1 MTTETNTTTAT
12 TPKVKTVLD
21 DMPARALFDSIEA
34 ATAFLTAAQGDETTP
49 GTYSDFNSYPVAF
62 TGCTEDGDFDPAVY
76 TDDMQIAVA
85 KLTERGD
92 GANSS
97 TVKAIVI
104 YPSPTVQAFMES
116 AMGTAWIAAIVAKE
130 ANHVAVRNLRKAKDA
145 DDFAAAI
152 ENMPQTVADYTT
164 AGRESSGGINE
175 AYNDLWQII
184 KKAIGQQSKAFAL
197 ANLSKKELRKAME
210 SASYAAEMYPRL
222 ETITNKAGEA
232 KSLFAVAATFGSMIA
247 KQQGKDPAVFD
258 KMLATRDEKTIDVAD
273 EGEEEFDLEAMAAA
287 LVATPAAEGT
297 ATDST
302 GEEAAA
308 E

>member
-1 MTTETNTTTAT
+1 MTTETETTTTAQ
-12 TPKVKTVLD
+12 KVKTVLD
-21 DMPARALFDSIEA
+21 DMPARTLFDSIEA
-34 ATAFLTAAQGDETTP
+34 ATAFLTAAQGDEEAGVA
-49 GTYSDFNSYPVAF
+49 GTYADFNSYPVAF
-62 TGCTEDGDFDPAVY
+62 TGCTAEGDFDPAIY
-76 TDDMQIAVA
+76 TDEMQIAVA
-85 KLTERGD
+85 KLTERGE

-104 YPSPTVQAFMES
+104 YPSPKPEAFM
-116 AMGTAWIAAIVAKE
+116 ATTLGTAWVAAIIAKE

-145 DDFAAAI
+145 EDFAAAI

-184 KKAIGQQSKAFAL
+184 KKAIGQQSKAYAL
-197 ANLSKKELRKAME
+197 ANLSKKEQRKAME
-210 SASYAAEMYPRL
+210 SASYAALMYPRL

-273 EGEEEFDLEAMAAA
+273 EDEEEFDLEAMAAA
-287 LVATPAAEGT
+287 LTAPAATGDTPAAE
-297 ATDST
+297 
-302 GEEAAA
+302 AAA